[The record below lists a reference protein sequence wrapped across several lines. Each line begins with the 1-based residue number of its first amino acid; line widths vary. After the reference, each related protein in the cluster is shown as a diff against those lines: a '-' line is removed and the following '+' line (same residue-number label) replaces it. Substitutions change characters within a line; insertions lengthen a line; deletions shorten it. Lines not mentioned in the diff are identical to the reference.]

1 MGGRP
6 HGALV
11 RAARE
16 AFLAGDRFPDG
27 IRAPILAS
35 WQRSEL
41 CGADPE
47 RPLLRFFA
55 DARSEE
61 HRLYV
66 AARPILERW
75 SERLSDTRSSIV
87 LADRRAVVLGR
98 WTGDRSLNRR
108 LERASVAAG
117 FLFDE
122 EFAGTNGVGTP
133 LEVGRPVEI
142 VGAEHFAEQFQP
154 FMCVGAPIRHPMT
167 RQIEGVI
174 DIACRASE
182 ANRLLLPMA
191 MEIASEIEQELFLHA
206 SERERALLRSFLRE
220 ARPSVRPVISISE
233 QFMMANAAAARLLD
247 GTDQIVLWEQASR
260 AAALQSQRSVILTL
274 ADGRQIQANCKPVES
289 HGRTVGVVIELD
301 PDSLEAVAKRRP
313 RASNPNGP
321 SAEPVITGRST
332 TWRQLERRLR
342 RLAST
347 RLPVALVGEPGTG
360 KTLLARYL
368 HACSGVRGGLTVL
381 DAALAEVDGAARWLQ
396 RLRDQLR
403 VPGGSLLLRHVETLS
418 GATAA
423 TVCSLLDA
431 VPEGGGPRLLAT
443 ATGGDAD
450 PATARPLLDRIGVT
464 RIVVPPL
471 RHRPEDIAVLAAEFA
486 RRFAAGRPP
495 PRFTPEALQSLLR
508 LEWPGNVRQLE
519 SLVRAL
525 VGSGHQ
531 ASIGLDQLPDEI
543 RLQAARRPLSRL
555 EQTELQQILAALRQV
570 DGNKLHAAR
579 DLGISRSTLYR
590 KLRAYGIE
598 LDRTIF

>member
-1 MGGRP
+1 MSGRP

-27 IRAPILAS
+27 IRLPILAS

-41 CGADPE
+41 CGADPDH
-47 RPLLRFFA
+47 PLLPFFA

-75 SERLSDTRSSIV
+75 CDRLADTRSSIV

-98 WTGDRSLNRR
+98 WTGDRGLTRR

-122 EFAGTNGVGTP
+122 EFAGTNGLGTV

-154 FMCVGAPIRHPMT
+154 FMCVGAPIHHPMT

-174 DIACRASE
+174 DIACRASD

-191 MEIASEIEQELFLHA
+191 MEIASEIEQALFLHS
-206 SERERALLRSFLRE
+206 SERERALLRSFLRQ

-260 AAALQSQRSVILTL
+260 VAALQSEQSIVLTL
-274 ADGRQIQANCKPVES
+274 ADGRRVQARCKPVES

-301 PDSLEAVAKRRP
+301 ADSLEAVAERRP
-313 RASNPNGP
+313 SASVPNGP
-321 SAEPVITGRST
+321 SAEPLIGRSSA
-332 TWRQLERRLR
+332 WRQVEARAR
-342 RLAST
+342 RLAPT
-347 RLPVALVGEPGTG
+347 GLPVLLVGEPGTG
-360 KTLLARYL
+360 KASLARYL
-368 HACSGVRGGLTVL
+368 HACSGVGGELAEV
-381 DAALAEVDGAARWLQ
+381 DAALAGIDAAGWLR
-396 RLRDQLR
+396 RLREQLR
-403 VPGGSLLLRHVETLS
+403 ATGGSVLLRHGETLS
-418 GATAA
+418 GTTAA
-423 TVCSLLDA
+423 TVCSLIDA
-431 VPEGGGPRLLAT
+431 IPAGGPRLLTT
-443 ATGGDAD
+443 ASSEELD
-450 PATARPLLDRIGVT
+450 PALARPLLDRVGVT

-471 RHRPEDIAVLAAEFA
+471 RHRPEDVAVLAAEFA
-486 RRFAAGRPP
+486 RRFAEGRPA

-508 LEWPGNVRQLE
+508 LDWPGNVRQLE
-519 SLVRAL
+519 NLVRAL
-525 VGSGHQ
+525 VDSGHHD
-531 ASIGLDQLPDEI
+531 SIRLDQLPDEI
-543 RLQAARRPLSRL
+543 RLQAARRRLSRL
-555 EQTELQQILAALRQV
+555 EQTELQQILGALRQV
-570 DGNKLHAAR
+570 DGNKLQAAR
-579 DLGISRSTLYR
+579 NLGISRSTLYR
-590 KLRAYGIE
+590 KLRAFGVE